1 MNIHYLMTYISRTL
15 HTSIR
20 QYTPSGELLK
30 TVCERKDLTDIFQ
43 ETSPEYQSIGKAIIA
58 FLLEHSDNKIPAI
71 FPSADFVVYACV
83 PARHSLFLIGPLLLE
98 NCSEYTHHLP
108 AFPCEKEWL
117 SSLYLCGTEELIDK
131 LLLMRNLF
139 FDTSITA
146 EEIILF
152 NCVKK
157 SINDNIQK
165 DFSNTLFTNHEHTTK
180 HNPYD
185 QEIREISSIRNGNL
199 DQLKKSLAEDYLGK
213 VGTLAKTPLRHS
225 KNLGI
230 VLVTLSSRAAIEGGL
245 LPEIAFSL
253 SDIYIQKIEEAQTPE
268 AAIQL
273 GRQAEYQY
281 TLLVNELKNQKNN
294 PNTRKDSRINRCKDY
309 IFSHLHEKIS
319 LASIAEELYLNK
331 NYLCDLFKKEEG
343 ITIGEYILQ
352 QKIHFIQ
359 NMLIYS
365 NYTYSEIATYFGFS
379 SQSHLGRQ
387 FKKMTGMTLRQYRE
401 MYGVNFS

>member
-1 MNIHYLMTYISRTL
+1 MNIRYLMSYISRTL
-15 HTSIR
+15 HTFVR
-20 QYTPSGELLK
+20 QYSLCGEPLEA
-30 TVCERKDLTDIFQ
+30 VCERRDLTDILQ
-43 ETSPEYQSIGKAIIA
+43 ETSPEYKDTGKTIIS
-58 FLLEHSDNKIPAI
+58 FLLGHSNSKIPMI
-71 FPSADFVVYACV
+71 FPSEDSVVYACV
-83 PARHSLFLIGPLLLE
+83 PAKCSIFLIGPVLLE
-98 NCSEYTHHLP
+98 HCSEYLYRLP
-108 AFPCEKEWL
+108 AFSYEKEWL
-117 SSLYLCGTEELIDK
+117 ASLYVCSTEELIDK

-139 FDTSITA
+139 FDESITS
-146 EEIILF
+146 EETILF

-157 SINDNIQK
+157 NVHYTIQK
-165 DFSNTLFTNHEHTTK
+165 EFSDILFNNHEHTKK

-185 QEIREISSIRNGNL
+185 REVREMSGVRNGDL
-199 DQLKKSLAEDYLGK
+199 EQVKKSLAEDYLGK
-213 VGTLAKTPLRHS
+213 IGTLAKNPLRHS
-225 KNLGI
+225 KNHAI
-230 VLVTLSSRAAIEGGL
+230 VLITLSSRAAIEGGL
-245 LPEIAFSL
+245 LPEISFSL
-253 SDIYIQKIEEAQTPE
+253 SDIYIQKIEEATTPE
-268 AAIQL
+268 TAILL

-281 TLLVNELKNQKNN
+281 TLLVNEVKNQKNN
-294 PNTRKDSRINRCKDY
+294 PGTRGDLRISRCKNY

-352 QKIHFIQ
+352 QKIHLIQ

-401 MYGVNFS
+401 MYGVHFS